1 MLQYLTTS
9 LIALFEPLRDT
20 WIWPGLAEVGKF
32 LGTHLISG
40 MVPAF
45 FIAGAIA
52 VFLDKQRITR
62 LMGANANPLVAY
74 PVAAFSGGILTVCS
88 CGVIPIFTGIMQ
100 QGAGV
105 GPAFTFLMASP
116 AVNLIALSYTYTL
129 LGTKFLVWRAG
140 LVMISAMAIG
150 FGVRL
155 LCGENEQ
162 PVTASSV
169 IMVEEDSGRT
179 DGQLLIFF
187 AMLVL
192 IMVTATGTLDA
203 ALAAVVAKIGISG
216 KLLPRLLAL
225 LAEIAILTAI
235 SLRWFEKY
243 EIKLWLRKSYDLF
256 WLIFPKVVGGIFLC
270 GLLAVAFPL
279 VNFMKFFDSNDFGG
293 NFVAS
298 VLGSMMYFGTIV
310 GVTIVSTLKDFGM
323 HAGPAMTLL
332 LSGPAVSLPGIIALV
347 PIAGPRKSATFLA
360 LVVVFSA
367 LSGYIFGMTFEP
379 TM

>member
-129 LGTKFLVWRAG
+129 LGTKFLVWRAV

-216 KLLPRLLAL
+216 ELLPRLLAL

>member
-20 WIWPGLAEVGKF
+20 WIWPGLVEVGKF

>member
-9 LIALFEPLRDT
+9 FIALLEPLRDT
-20 WIWPGLAEVGKF
+20 WIWPGLVEVGKF

-40 MVPAF
+40 MLPAF

-62 LMGANANPLVAY
+62 LMGAKANPLIAY

-129 LGTKFLVWRAG
+129 LGTKFFAWRAL
-140 LVMISAMAIG
+140 LVMVSAMAIG
-150 FGVRL
+150 LGVRL
-155 LCGENEQ
+155 ICGEAEQ
-162 PVTASSV
+162 PAEAPSM
-169 IMVEEDSGRT
+169 IMMEEESERT

-187 AMLVL
+187 VMLVL
-192 IMVTATGTLDA
+192 IMVTATGVFDPVIYGGA
-203 ALAAVVAKIGISG
+203 AKIGITG
-216 KLLPRLLAL
+216 DLMPRLLML
-225 LAEIAILTAI
+225 LAQVIILSVI
-235 SLRWFEKY
+235 SWKWFEKY

-256 WLIFPKVVGGIFLC
+256 LIIFPKVVGGIFLC
-270 GLLAVAFPL
+270 GLLAAAFPL
-279 VNFMKFFDSNDFGG
+279 VNFMKFFDSNDFSG

-332 LSGPAVSLPGIIALV
+332 LSAPAVSLPSIIALV
-347 PIAGPRKSATFLA
+347 PIAGARKSATYLA

-367 LSGYIFGMTFEP
+367 LSGYIFGMTFD
-379 TM
+379 